1 MKKNHSAQQKPFRDF
16 VDVLVIAALV
26 FTMLKAAQV
35 LFQLT
40 HNSHL

>member
-1 MKKNHSAQQKPFRDF
+1 MNTAKKKPEKVRDV

-26 FTMLKAAQV
+26 FTLLKATET

-40 HNSHL
+40 HPHL